1 MNTATPGIVQTS
13 SYDEIHQLQSDAIRA
28 LGKRRGGR
36 LSILEAGC
44 GQRWNLDLTGVD
56 FTLTGVDLD
65 PEALEMRETKMRDLD
80 VSIVGDLCSVQL
92 PEGSFDVVYSALVL
106 EHVRRADVVLENL
119 VRWLRPGGLMI
130 LRLPERRAART
141 FLTRALPHGV
151 HVWYYRYVLGKQQA
165 GQPGHAPYPT
175 YHHPLTDRDRLC
187 RFLGERGVSCLN
199 TYGDGFVR
207 EGRGPLARLVIR
219 GILKTVS
226 LLSFGTLTADY
237 KDVLYIAVKDDDGVP
252 PIVEERFSRAKDA
265 RPLVVR
271 DFPV

>member
-56 FTLTGVDLD
+56 FTLTFVDLD
-65 PEALEMRETKMRDLD
+65 PEALEMRKTKMRDLD

-92 PEGSFDVVYSALVL
+92 PEGSFDVVYSAFVL

-130 LRLPERRAART
+130 LRLPERRAARAL
-141 FLTRALPHGV
+141 LTRMLPHRA
-151 HVWYYRYVLGKQQA
+151 HVWYYRYVYGKKQA

-175 YHHPLTDRDRLC
+175 YHHPVTGQKRLC
-187 RFLGERGVSCLN
+187 RFLGERGVKCLKI
-199 TYGDGFVR
+199 YGEGFAR
-207 EGRGPLARLVIR
+207 EGEGLTGLAIR
-219 GILKTVS
+219 GVLRTVS
-226 LLSFGTLTADY
+226 LLSLGTLTAEY
-237 KDVLYIAVKDDDGVP
+237 KDALYIAVKEDGGLLPVG
-252 PIVEERFSRAKDA
+252 RFCSQASELA
-265 RPLVVR
+265 RPRV
-271 DFPV
+271 